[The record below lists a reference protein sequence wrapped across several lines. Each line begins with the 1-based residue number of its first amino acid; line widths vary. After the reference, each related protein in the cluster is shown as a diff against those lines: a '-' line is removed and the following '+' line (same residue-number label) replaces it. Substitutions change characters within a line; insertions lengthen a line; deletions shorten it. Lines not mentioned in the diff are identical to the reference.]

1 MILFYVEWTVTCFE
15 KISKYFIASDGFL
28 NNFKHIEENCNKMKY
43 FEIFPKHVEH
53 FFLLETYST
62 QAEGKKNS
70 EKDASISN
78 ALVENFR
85 GPI

>member
-1 MILFYVEWTVTCFE
+1 MEHLLDKCVGMNQQFSSEMIGIKSLIRRVKRIDT
-15 KISKYFIASDGFL
+15 FL
-28 NNFKHIEENCNKMKY
+28 DRR
-43 FEIFPKHVEH
+43 IFTT
-53 FFLLETYST
+53 FAAMGNST
-62 QAEGKKNS
+62 QGEGEKNS

>member
-1 MILFYVEWTVTCFE
+1 VQRLTATFTQPYT
-15 KISKYFIASDGFL
+15 
-28 NNFKHIEENCNKMKY
+28 
-43 FEIFPKHVEH
+43 
-53 FFLLETYST
+53 ST

-78 ALVENFR
+78 ALVKNFR

>member
-1 MILFYVEWTVTCFE
+1 MN
-15 KISKYFIASDGFL
+15 S
-28 NNFKHIEENCNKMKY
+28 
-43 FEIFPKHVEH
+43 
-53 FFLLETYST
+53 ST

>member
-1 MILFYVEWTVTCFE
+1 LVQFSINSNADKLR
-15 KISKYFIASDGFL
+15 S
-28 NNFKHIEENCNKMKY
+28 NFQFAY
-43 FEIFPKHVEH
+43 S
-53 FFLLETYST
+53 TDST